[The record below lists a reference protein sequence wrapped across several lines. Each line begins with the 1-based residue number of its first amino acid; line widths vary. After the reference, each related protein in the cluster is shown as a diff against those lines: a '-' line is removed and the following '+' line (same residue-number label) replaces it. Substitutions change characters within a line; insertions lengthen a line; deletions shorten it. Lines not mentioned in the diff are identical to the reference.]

1 MNCDYSSLTPELI
14 GRYSAQGAFYTSYPT
29 GRQWTSD
36 FDAGDFQ
43 RGLRNLLQRDPDAP
57 LSLYL
62 HIPFCQR
69 RCRFCFCFTE
79 ITRDRERIDGFL
91 QVLFQEIKLFRG
103 LFDAWGVQPN
113 IREIHLGGGS
123 PSYLELD
130 QLETV
135 IEHLRLL
142 VDIESLDEFTL
153 EADAI
158 TVTAEKLLVCHELGI
173 NRLSFGIQDF
183 DAKVQE
189 AVGRVQSPELIA
201 QLMTPKVRESFRSI
215 NFDLMYGLPF
225 QTRESFSETIRQV
238 ADLSPDRAAIY
249 SYCHMPHMYPHQATI
264 READLPGLDEKTF
277 IFADAAE
284 SFTRS
289 GYEFIGI
296 DHFAKPTDDLAI
308 ARADGT
314 LLRHF
319 MGYTAGRTSHL
330 LGLGPTSISGFG
342 GCYAHNVYSL
352 DEYRQAISEERVPIL
367 RGYEMTEDD
376 HIRWAVISRFLAY
389 MSVDLAVVDGAFDI
403 TSSSYFAPEL
413 DALQPFVDDGL
424 LEWMPGGFRATELGR
439 LFARHVC
446 AVFDPHAVVEGRG
459 RKDKFVPAIQRSQS

>member
-1 MNCDYSSLTPELI
+1 MDCDFSSLTPELI
-14 GRYSAQGAFYTSYPT
+14 GKYSAQGAYYTSYPT
-29 GRQWTSD
+29 GRQWTTD
-36 FDAGDFQ
+36 FDAEDFQ
-43 RGLRNLLQRDPDAP
+43 RGLRGLLQNGDDAP

-79 ITRDRERIDGFL
+79 ITRDREMIDSFL
-91 QVLFQEIKLFRG
+91 QVLFQEIRLFRS
-103 LFDAWGVQPN
+103 LFDAWGVRPN

-130 QLETV
+130 QLKAV
-135 IEHLRLL
+135 VDHLRLL
-142 VDIESLDEFTL
+142 VDIETLDEFTL

-158 TVTAEKLLVCHELGI
+158 TVTAEKLLAFHELGI

-183 DAKVQE
+183 DDKVQQ

-201 QLMTPKVRESFRSI
+201 QLMTPEVRQRFRSI

-225 QTRESFSETIRQV
+225 QSRESFQETIKQV

-264 READLPGLDEKTF
+264 READLPDTVEKTF
-277 IFADAAE
+277 ILADAVE
-284 SFTRS
+284 SFTRH
-289 GYEFIGI
+289 GYQFIGI
-296 DHFAKPTDDLAI
+296 DHFSKPTDDLAV
-308 ARADGT
+308 ARSDGT

-342 GCYAHNVYSL
+342 GCYAHNVYSM
-352 DEYRQAISEERVPIL
+352 DEYRQAILDERLPIL
-367 RGYEMTEDD
+367 RGYETTEDD
-376 HIRWAVISRFLAY
+376 RIRWAVISRFLAY
-389 MSVDLAVVDGAFDI
+389 MSVDFDTVDEAFGI
-403 TSSSYFAPEL
+403 SCSSYFAEEL
-413 DALQPFVDDGL
+413 DALQPFVDDEL
-424 LEWMPGGFRATELGR
+424 VVRTPEGFGATDLGR

-446 AVFDPHAVVEGRG
+446 AVFDPHASVEGRG
-459 RKDKFVPAIQRSQS
+459 RRDKFVPAIQRSQS